1 MSAGEDVGTGGDH
14 PTHSL
19 PDPVVSPELYDEE
32 YYRNACAGYAEWNES
47 EGARVAGIYPGALHL
62 AKLKPGEVVVDIG
75 TGRGEMLAVAVKNG
89 ASRAVGVEYSPA
101 AVEMALHTLAV
112 QEAGDNAE
120 VLLADA
126 RSIPLPDAMAD
137 LVTMVDVVEHL
148 APDELHRTL
157 SEARRLLRPGGRL
170 FIHTMPNRTIY
181 EVTYRFQR
189 WLVPGRRKR
198 WPSNPRN
205 DYERS
210 MHVNEMTVTS
220 LRRSL
225 DRAGFRPVRVELGAM
240 IYTDFVPDDRAKRI
254 YRILAKV
261 PFAARLAVCDLFG
274 YATKP

>member
-1 MSAGEDVGTGGDH
+1 MSAGERAGPGGE
-14 PTHSL
+14 PVTRPL
-19 PDPVVSPELYDEE
+19 PDPAVSPDLYDEE

-62 AKLKPGEVVVDIG
+62 AKLKPGEVVIDIG
-75 TGRGEMLAVAVKNG
+75 TGRGEMLAVAVQNG
-89 ASRAVGVEYSPA
+89 ASRAVGIEYSPA
-101 AVEMALHTLAV
+101 AVELARRTLEV
-112 QEAGDNAE
+112 QKAGDSAE

-126 RSIPLPDAMAD
+126 RSIPLPDAVAD

-157 SEARRLLRPGGRL
+157 SEARRLLKPGGRV

-181 EVTYRFQR
+181 EVTYRLQR
-189 WLVPGRRKR
+189 SIVPGRRTR
-198 WPSNPRN
+198 WPADPRN
-205 DYERS
+205 EYERS
-210 MHVNEMTVTS
+210 MHINEMTVTS

-225 DRAGFRPVRVELGAM
+225 RSAHFRSVRVELGAM

-261 PFAARLAVCDLFG
+261 PFAARLAICDLFG